1 VWRGG
6 QQVRSRSHATGR
18 PGITDHRRVY
28 TEAEFALILRKAA
41 ELENGR
47 EGPRPAS
54 DGMTLAEIKAAAS
67 EAGIDPAL
75 VERAARLLPAR
86 SSGSGFER
94 LAGGPLRHRSEVR
107 LPVTLDEGTAARF
120 LAAVQLSAGQSGT
133 GHSSPIGMVWHAQDE
148 LEVLSVTAR
157 PDEGRTS
164 VDVSLDRR
172 GSMGVVLA
180 AATVGFVGAAIAGFT
195 LGGQVAP
202 ELGAAAAVGGMGG
215 ALALA
220 RAWWASSTRRARQR
234 IGDVL
239 EAVGKVAGQPG
250 SSP

>member
-1 VWRGG
+1 M
-6 QQVRSRSHATGR
+6 QPGR

-41 ELENGR
+41 ELENRGD
-47 EGPRPAS
+47 GPRPAS
-54 DGMTLAEIKAAAS
+54 DGMTLADIKTAAA

-86 SSGSGFER
+86 SSASGFER
-94 LAGGPLRHRSEVR
+94 LAGGPLRHRSEVH
-107 LPVTLDEGTAARF
+107 LPVVLDDPTAARL

-148 LEVLSVTAR
+148 LEPLSVTAR
-157 PDEGRTS
+157 PEGGGTS

-172 GSMGVVLA
+172 GTMGVMLA
-180 AATVGFVGAAIAGFT
+180 AATVGFVAAATAGFA
-195 LGGQVAP
+195 LASQVAP

-215 ALALA
+215 ALALT

-239 EAVGKVAGQPG
+239 EAVGKVVGQHGGAP
-250 SSP
+250 